1 VSSEPVPAP
10 GRRPP
15 EAEREPTVFD
25 AVGGRPFFDALV
37 DRFYAG
43 VDTDPRMR
51 HMYPEDLTEPKRHLA
66 GFLAQ
71 YWGGGVGEYSVER
84 GHPRLRARHMP
95 FSIGD
100 EEAVAWLEH
109 MTAALAVADLPAEL
123 EARFLEYFVGTAAA
137 MRNR

>member
-1 VSSEPVPAP
+1 MSSEPVPAP

-15 EAEREPTVFD
+15 DAAREPTVFD
-25 AVGGRPFFDALV
+25 VVGGRPFFDALV

-43 VDTDPRMR
+43 VAADPRLR
-51 HMYPEDLTEPKRHLA
+51 PLYPEDLTEPKRHLA

-84 GHPRLRARHMP
+84 GHPRLRARHLP

-100 EEAVAWLEH
+100 EEAEAWLEH
-109 MTAALAVADLPAEL
+109 MVPALRAAELPAGL